1 MGTVFLLVLLL
12 ALLVTLLNPKRSRWG
27 YGPPGILGLLL
38 VIVILMIFMDVIPMT
53 GWNWGRHPAAP

>member
-12 ALLVTLLNPKRSRWG
+12 ALLVTLLNPKGTRWG

-38 VIVILMIFMDVIPMT
+38 VIVLLMIVLGYIPWT
-53 GWNWGRHPAAP
+53 GWTWNPPPGP